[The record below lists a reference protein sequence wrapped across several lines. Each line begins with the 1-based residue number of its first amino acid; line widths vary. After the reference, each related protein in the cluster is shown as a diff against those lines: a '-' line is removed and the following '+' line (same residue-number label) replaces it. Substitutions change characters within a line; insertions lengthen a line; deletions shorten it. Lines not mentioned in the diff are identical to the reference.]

1 MLHRPQPL
9 ISSSRGTTSS
19 GPDRISSGTT
29 WCFTACKPLF
39 LRHGA
44 PRPQGRIGFRAA
56 RRGASPPANPYSFV
70 AEHHSIG
77 PNGNTSGTTW
87 CFTARKPLFHRRG
100 APCPQGRIGFR
111 AARRGASLP
120 ANPYSFD
127 TEHHVHDPE
136 REYERWD
143 VVLHHPQTLIP
154 SSRGTMSSGTDRVS
168 SGGTWCFTAR
178 KPLFHRRGA
187 PRPRPRIGLR
197 PVGRG
202 ASLPANP
209 YSIVAGHH
217 VLGPEREFRQH
228 AGNEEPKL
236 TAGPFEKDP
245 AVLNVCQAWRKSYG

>member
-1 MLHRPQPL
+1 MLHRPQTL
-9 ISSSRGTTSS
+9 ILSLLGTTSS

-29 WCFTACKPLF
+29 WCFTARKPLF
-39 LRHGA
+39 LR
-44 PRPQGRIGFRAA
+44 
-56 RRGASPPANPYSFV
+56 
-70 AEHHSIG
+70 
-77 PNGNTSGTTW
+77 
-87 CFTARKPLFHRRG
+87 RG
-100 APCPQGRIGFR
+100 APLHR
-111 AARRGASLP
+111 
-120 ANPYSFD
+120 
-127 TEHHVHDPE
+127 PE

-245 AVLNVCQAWRKSYG
+245 TVLNVCQAWRKSYG